1 MITRKKS
8 LAGIGLPEGSI
19 QHFAQGSSSTFS
31 CYSVHQNESMKN
43 NRFLTR
49 LISKRRKK
57 GIRFNRSTLK
67 KKQSTAASSIAG
79 TPKRKPHRF
88 SNPTSVI
95 TSHLHHQHQ
104 SSNATSFSS
113 FSNRPSHISRNEV
126 LLHDRSLQTSGASVG
141 LGLST
146 QASAA
151 PANIT
156 ASATAN
162 TPLPRSNSNQSST
175 FQRQKSK
182 AHRHK
187 SYKKCQGSAAPSRTS
202 SMFSQHHRNIPA
214 TALASIENLSQAN
227 YTYVTNI
234 SRSASVRPSS
244 IRRFF
249 FRFFKFRFK
258 RKRSNTEQR
267 RGIFFNR
274 PRRLRL
280 FRHRTIQ
287 SIPRVQISQPLSVTK
302 HQGIKNTGKG
312 EVLSIQ
318 RSLTK
323 IYNRRPSSAK
333 STSSNLSKNS
343 NAFKTF
349 DYDYHNELRRMPINN
364 GDLDEKLDRIQRDLD
379 EARLLKR
386 RLSSKKSVTVS
397 RASSRSSFYFKPK
410 TYDEDTNIMRRGSLR
425 SSGHMIKPPSM
436 RCVSEMDYD
445 ALYEPERVDE
455 ALAFVNSWSLYLRQI
470 IAVRVSARQV
480 EEAQRLKSVVEEDSL
495 YSGDTETVSSFN
507 SRPHPMKD
515 KELFYDN
522 NGEAISITPVSSR
535 PPSASIYSD
544 IESKTQQRTFSFV
557 RRALQED
564 RMAHKYSA
572 LITAASSPKENVN
585 SSNNKFKRRELPP
598 LPVSSE
604 ESDSSA
610 VSYGKPGKES
620 LWMNSRS
627 SMRSSSSTYS
637 GSRGQPRPLPPTP
650 TQRKRVVSMPVHS
663 SAAMVPKPLQT
674 THIFRHSEALQQQR
688 RMSEMILEDM
698 YQEMEELQA
707 RSVALSDLAKSHIV
721 QNSQRESGVSSSG
734 SEYSLIPRQK
744 SEVVP
749 VAHHYVLGGSHSVSP
764 YPSAEGTMTAH
775 GVGKWDETSSV
786 NNNNNNKVPRKVSS
800 ASIKGLSRGKQ
811 NRRRPRSIHSIS
823 SINTDEEADRYGLNA
838 KITDASSWV
847 KTQIM

>member
-43 NRFLTR
+43 NRLLTR

-79 TPKRKPHRF
+79 TPKSKPHRF

-126 LLHDRSLQTSGASVG
+126 LLQDKSLQTSGASVG

-146 QASAA
+146 QTSVA

-182 AHRHK
+182 THRNK
-187 SYKKCQGSAAPSRTS
+187 SYKKSQGSAAPSRTS
-202 SMFSQHHRNIPA
+202 SMFSQHHRDIPA
-214 TALASIENLSQAN
+214 SALASIENLSQAN

-258 RKRSNTEQR
+258 RKRSSTEQR

-287 SIPRVQISQPLSVTK
+287 SAPRVQISQPLSVTK

-318 RSLTK
+318 RNLTK

-333 STSSNLSKNS
+333 STSSTLSKNS

-349 DYDYHNELRRMPINN
+349 DHDYSNEIRRMPINN

-386 RLSSKKSVTVS
+386 RLSSKNSVTAS

-425 SSGHMIKPPSM
+425 SSGHMIKPPSL

-445 ALYEPERVDE
+445 ALYESERVDE

-470 IAVRVSARQV
+470 IAVRVSARQI

-507 SRPHPMKD
+507 SRPLVKD

-522 NGEAISITPVSSR
+522 NGDAISITPVSSR

-544 IESKTQQRTFSFV
+544 IESRPQQRTSSFV

-564 RMAHKYSA
+564 RMAKKYSA
-572 LITAASSPKENVN
+572 LITAASSSKENYN
-585 SSNNKFKRRELPP
+585 SGDNKFKGRELPP

-610 VSYGKPGKES
+610 ISYAKPGKES

-663 SAAMVPKPLQT
+663 CASMVPTPLQT

-721 QNSQRESGVSSSG
+721 HNSQRESGVSSSD

-749 VAHHYVLGGSHSVSP
+749 VAHHYVLDGSHSVPP
-764 YPSAEGTMTAH
+764 YPSAERIMTAH
-775 GVGKWDETSSV
+775 ETSKWDEASSV
-786 NNNNNNKVPRKVSS
+786 NNNKVPRKISS
-800 ASIKGLSRGKQ
+800 ASITGLSRGKQ

-838 KITDASSWV
+838 KLTDASSWV
-847 KTQIM
+847 KTKIM